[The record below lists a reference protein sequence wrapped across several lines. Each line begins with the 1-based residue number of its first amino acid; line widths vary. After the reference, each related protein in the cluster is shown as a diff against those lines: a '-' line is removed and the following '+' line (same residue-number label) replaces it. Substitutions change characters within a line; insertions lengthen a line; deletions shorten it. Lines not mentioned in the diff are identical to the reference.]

1 MITIAKNAQ
10 EVDAEVWRKVAHA
23 FQEAL
28 GLDDDEV
35 VFDATIIDDLDAESL
50 DLLDIAFRLERAFN
64 IAIPR
69 GGIQKAAQE
78 GADGDGINADGTLS
92 DYALKRLSE
101 AMPEVDPD
109 RFAPGLKPADVAN
122 LFIVGTF
129 YNLVVKLIN
138 EKEN

>member
-1 MITIAKNAQ
+1 MIKIARSAQ
-10 EVDAEVWRKVAHA
+10 DVDTEIWEKVAHA

-35 VFDATIIDDLDAESL
+35 VFDATIIEDLDAESL

-78 GADGDGINADGTLS
+78 GAEGDGINADGTLS
-92 DYALKRLSE
+92 ADALKRLSE
-101 AMPEVDPD
+101 AMPEVDPAN
-109 RFAPGLKPADVAN
+109 FAPGLKPADVAD

-138 EKEN
+138 EKN